1 MIKKNIYIYFHFSRD
16 ADETKDWIDDKNKA
30 LNTDNL
36 GHDLHSV
43 QALQRKHQGLE
54 RDLNALGKQVGLLLD
69 GLSLSCSTSNCVIV
83 FLLEQKLWDVTCY
96 EWPVIYSYII

>member
-1 MIKKNIYIYFHFSRD
+1 MFVCFLIIIIFTFTRD

-69 GLSLSCSTSNCVIV
+69 GLSLTCSCYSVIATLV
-83 FLLEQKLWDVTCY
+83 GGGREQPPLGDKNHH
-96 EWPVIYSYII
+96 